1 MEENGVVG
9 GVLEH
14 LNVLMQEHQ
23 LLDIIFPALGS
34 GGCQSETWILATSG
48 ETKQEQAA
56 FAHTHILPEQL
67 SLFSSAGFSVIM

>member
-14 LNVLMQEHQ
+14 LNVLMQ